1 MSWILVKEVAAREI
15 RTRSRT
21 KAFRVIT
28 GILVAAAIIGPI
40 VAAVWPEGGDDLRQ
54 VTVGL
59 VNVDEATRQQIL
71 AFSEDSLD
79 VNFQDLSDFSTD
91 QVDQALTDGD
101 INVALEPGPTLVW
114 NSKTDFEIA
123 GVLYAVLQQQ
133 EVLIKGR
140 DLGLSEGDTAELL
153 APIAV
158 QQRFADEL
166 DEFASA
172 VAFFG
177 LMVAFL
183 LPQVFGQLTMLS
195 VVEEKSTRVI
205 LLSVST
211 MWRPM

>member
-79 VNFQDLSDFSTD
+79 VKFQDLSDFSAD

-101 INVALEPGPTLVW
+101 INVALDHRQRAHSQDL
-114 NSKTDFEIA
+114 A
-123 GVLYAVLQQQ
+123 QQQ
-133 EVLIKGR
+133 RPRPKMTEEDFDDSR
-140 DLGLSEGDTAELL
+140 GLLFNHA
-153 APIAV
+153 
-158 QQRFADEL
+158 QH
-166 DEFASA
+166 
-172 VAFFG
+172 
-177 LMVAFL
+177 
-183 LPQVFGQLTMLS
+183 GQLAEHL
-195 VVEEKSTRVI
+195 R
-205 LLSVST
+205 
-211 MWRPM
+211 